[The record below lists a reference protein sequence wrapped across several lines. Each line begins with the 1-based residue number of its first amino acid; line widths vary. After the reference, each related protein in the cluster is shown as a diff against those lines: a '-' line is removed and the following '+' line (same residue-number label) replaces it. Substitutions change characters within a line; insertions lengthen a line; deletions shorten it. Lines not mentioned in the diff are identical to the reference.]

1 MRHWWLNGE
10 KMTSIARGEERVL
23 VIAAHPDD
31 EVLGCGGTMARYR
44 AQGCL
49 VRVVFLAEGVTAR
62 FTPDQFNTPEVMEKS
77 ARRNA
82 NAMKAMAALGIE
94 ADQIFLSER
103 PCCRLDQVPL
113 IELTKQIESHIRDFL
128 PTRLFTHSADD
139 PNVDHGVTHRAV
151 LPAVRPLSGQSLRA
165 VFAFE
170 VLSSTEWNP
179 LKPFAPTVF
188 HDITD
193 SIEHK
198 IIAMTA
204 YESEMHP
211 APHPRSPEVLRA
223 LGCFRGAQA
232 GVPYAEGFS
241 LIRGLN
247 L

>member
-1 MRHWWLNGE
+1 MNGN
-10 KMTSIARGEERVL
+10 KGKSMMPSEERVL
-23 VIAAHPDD
+23 IIAAHPDD

-44 AQGCL
+44 ALGCL

-62 FTPDQFNTPEVMEKS
+62 FSPEQFSNPEVREKS

-82 NAMKAMAALGIE
+82 NALSAMETLGID
-94 ADQIFLSER
+94 ADHVFLSER

-113 IELTKQIESHIRDFL
+113 IDLTKEIEAHIRDFL

-151 LPAVRPLSGQSLRA
+151 LPAVRPLAGQSLRA

-188 HDITD
+188 HDI
-193 SIEHK
+193 SLSMEQK
-198 IIAMTA
+198 VAAMAA
-204 YESEMHP
+204 YESEMLP

-223 LGCFRGAQA
+223 LACYRGAQA
-232 GVPYAEGFS
+232 GVPYAEGFA

>member
-1 MRHWWLNGE
+1 MQG
-10 KMTSIARGEERVL
+10 KERVL

-44 AQGCL
+44 TLGCP

-62 FTPDQFNTPEVMEKS
+62 FMPEQFNTPEVIAKSEK
-77 ARRNA
+77 RNA
-82 NAMKAMAALGIE
+82 NAVKAMAALGIE
-94 ADQIFLSER
+94 ADQIFFSER

-113 IELTKQIESHIRDFL
+113 LDLTKQVESHIRDFQ

-139 PNVDHGVTHRAV
+139 PNVDHGVAHRAV

-193 SIEHK
+193 SMEQKIE
-198 IIAMTA
+198 AMTA
-204 YESEMHP
+204 YEDEMHP

-223 LGCFRGAQA
+223 LGRFRGAQA
-232 GVPYAEGFS
+232 GLPYAEGFA
-241 LIRGLN
+241 LIRGIN

>member
-1 MRHWWLNGE
+1 ML
-10 KMTSIARGEERVL
+10 GEERVL

-44 AQGCL
+44 ALGCS

-62 FTPDQFNTPEVMEKS
+62 FTPEQFGTPEVIEKS
-77 ARRNA
+77 ALRNA
-82 NAMKAMAALGIE
+82 NAVTAIAALGVDAE
-94 ADQIFLSER
+94 QVFLSER

-113 IELTKQIESHIRDFL
+113 LDLTKQIESHIRDFH

-139 PNVDHGVTHRAV
+139 PNVDHGVAHRAV

-193 SIEHK
+193 HMDQK
-198 IIAMTA
+198 VAAMTA
-204 YESEMHP
+204 YDDEMHP
-211 APHPRSPEVLRA
+211 APHPRSPEVIRA
-223 LGCFRGAQA
+223 LGRFRGAQA
-232 GVPYAEGFS
+232 GLPYAEGFA
-241 LIRGLN
+241 LIRGIN

>member
-1 MRHWWLNGE
+1 ML
-10 KMTSIARGEERVL
+10 SEERVL

-44 AQGCL
+44 KLGCA

-62 FTPDQFNTPEVMEKS
+62 YTPDRFGTPEVIEKS

-82 NAMKAMAALGIE
+82 NALKAMAALGVE
-94 ADQIFLSER
+94 ADQVFLAER

-113 IELTKQIESHIRDFL
+113 IDLTKQIESHIRDFE
-128 PTRLFTHSADD
+128 PTRLFTHSMDD
-139 PNVDHGVTHRAV
+139 PNVDHGVAHRAV

-193 SIEHK
+193 SMEDK
-198 IIAMTA
+198 VAAMTA
-204 YESEMHP
+204 YEDEMLP

-223 LGCFRGAQA
+223 LARFRGTQA
-232 GVPYAEGFS
+232 GLAYAEGFA
-241 LIRGLN
+241 LIRGVN

>member
-1 MRHWWLNGE
+1 MF
-10 KMTSIARGEERVL
+10 AEERVL

-31 EVLGCGGTMARYR
+31 EVLGCGGAIGRYR
-44 AQGCL
+44 AHGGA

-62 FTPDQFNTPEVMEKS
+62 FTPEQFDASEVIEKS
-77 ARRNA
+77 SRRNA
-82 NAMKAMAALGIE
+82 NAVKAMAVLGVE
-94 ADQIFLSER
+94 ADQMFFSER

-113 IELTKQIESHIRDFL
+113 LDLTKQIESHIRDFL

-139 PNVDHGVTHRAV
+139 PNVDHGVAHRAV

-193 SIEHK
+193 HMDQK
-198 IIAMTA
+198 VAAMTA
-204 YESEMHP
+204 YDDEMHP
-211 APHPRSPEVLRA
+211 APHPRSPEVIRA
-223 LGCFRGAQA
+223 LGRFRGAQA
-232 GVPYAEGFS
+232 GLPYAEGFA
-241 LIRGLN
+241 LIRGIN